1 LCRNQ
6 ENVLVLRKSAGRQLD
21 SISIVNTSVML
32 GPWAV
37 PDGTNANGDQ
47 SVIHSRP
54 VNNEANMVATS
65 SAQVESLQVGPV
77 SDRAGDV
84 CTPPLGIPLNC
95 KAGEAVRRTEAGI
108 PPGPPEKAAST
119 QEGKVPFGQAT
130 SSRARAGEE
139 SKVRRDL
146 QREGHQLRNA
156 RKIIRLLS
164 SASKGVG
171 SPQKGRAPKTDLE
184 SRAVVSLEARIGERV
199 R

>member
-1 LCRNQ
+1 
-6 ENVLVLRKSAGRQLD
+6 
-21 SISIVNTSVML
+21 ML

-37 PDGTNANGDQ
+37 PDGTNANGTRARSTRGLD
-47 SVIHSRP
+47 
-54 VNNEANMVATS
+54 NEANMVATS

-84 CTPPLGIPLNC
+84 CTPPLGIPL

-139 SKVRRDL
+139 SKKCVGICNEKGISCERPEKLSGYLQVQARWWVRRKKDEHRRRTWKAEPL
-146 QREGHQLRNA
+146 EAWRQG
-156 RKIIRLLS
+156 
-164 SASKGVG
+164 SASVYGEE
-171 SPQKGRAPKTDLE
+171 RL
-184 SRAVVSLEARIGERV
+184 SRKRERCKSKV
-199 R
+199 AFLKYK